1 MDIQG
6 IGQGIGT
13 RLAGRLEVTQ
23 ASAGPRMAARQMT
36 GIATAA
42 GEAAAQPRDTIIPV
56 HTVEELEARRQQA
69 WATGHGYA
77 MAARIRMG
85 DWSMVSFAPAGASK
99 DEIQEIVDQEMALA
113 RQIQAQSGGREVE
126 IEFRFADPDSVT
138 VEQSVVQV
146 TAQTAVSVSG
156 RILDAAQQQQDS
168 AAGLAAMLRD
178 FLKGPA
184 GDAGRETE
192 SADGSH
198 SRKRTASALFAPLDV
213 TA

>member
-6 IGQGIGT
+6 IGMRQ
-13 RLAGRLEVTQ
+13 ASRLEVTRTF
-23 ASAGPRMAARQMT
+23 ASLRAATQQT
-36 GIATAA
+36 AGIATAT
-42 GEAAAQPRDTIIPV
+42 GEPPTRPRDTIIPTY
-56 HTVEELEARRQQA
+56 TVEELEARRQQA
-69 WATGHGYA
+69 WATGQGYA
-77 MAARIRMG
+77 MAARIKMG

-99 DEIQEIVDQEMALA
+99 DEIQEIIDQEMALA

-146 TAQTAVSVSG
+146 TAQTSVSVV
-156 RILDAAQQQQDS
+156 DAAQQRQDS

-178 FLKGPA
+178 FLDGLSDNTGQGNEVAA
-184 GDAGRETE
+184 GSETP
-192 SADGSH
+192 
-198 SRKRTASALFAPLDV
+198 KQLASQLFAPLDI